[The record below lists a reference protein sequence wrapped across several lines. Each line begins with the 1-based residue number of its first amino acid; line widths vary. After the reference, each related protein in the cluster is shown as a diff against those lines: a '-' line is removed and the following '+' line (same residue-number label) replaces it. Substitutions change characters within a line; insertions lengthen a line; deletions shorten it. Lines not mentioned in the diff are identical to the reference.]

1 MIIQSLEIENYGV
14 FRGKHN
20 FNLVP
25 NLKENKPI
33 ILFGGLNGAGKTTL
47 FEGIKLCLY
56 GQPILQEFNT
66 KKEYNSYLMKRIKS
80 LNPESEK
87 IQFSAIELKIEFNSF
102 GVKDNYSIRRNWKI
116 EGENLEENFRVLKN
130 GQMLGRIEQEYSQT
144 FIANL
149 IPMGVS
155 SLFFFDGEKIQE
167 LATDN
172 VENGY
177 FKEALDSILG
187 LDVIQTLV
195 KDLKIYAYRQNGSE
209 NNNEVIKEIE
219 IINKKIQLTEEEIG
233 DKTQEHA
240 NIKTRLE
247 RTSETI
253 NKKENELS
261 LQGAGYAKNRYEF
274 KDKINKIETEIEE
287 IRNKLKEYYSDT
299 FPFTLVPDLCSQ
311 LKDILQQEN
320 TKKNELAALTV
331 IETKKHDFKSRLLK
345 TSDQSENMDKTKF
358 DNLVDDI
365 FTTLQ
370 ELIKESQNGEFKF
383 INDFSEKEI
392 NQLLFWVDQTIN
404 IVPKE
409 IKTLSNKYN
418 KLLADRNYYEDL
430 LRKSPEDSILD
441 PIVSEINTL
450 YENKGSLNNQLIKI
464 DENLNSLRFHLAESK
479 RQNDKLQEKFELMN
493 KNNRKINDLRNI
505 RLMLDEYQNK
515 IRIEKMEMLRNAFL
529 DANTMIMRKT
539 NFIRN
544 ISIDSNYDIK
554 LQREKGNFISKSI
567 LSNGEKQI
575 YAVSMLLAL
584 ARISGKPL
592 PFIIDTPMARLDSE
606 HRDKIVENFFPYA
619 SHQVII
625 FSTDTEIDKVYFDKI
640 TPYITRAYHLQF
652 DDNKGTSAGVEG
664 YFWKILEVTQD

>member
-1 MIIQSLEIENYGV
+1 MIIQSLEIENFGV
-14 FRGKHN
+14 FRGKHR

-25 NLKENKPI
+25 NLMENKPI

-56 GQPILQEFNT
+56 GQPILKEYNS
-66 KKEYNSYLMKRIKS
+66 KKEYNSYLVKKIKP
-80 LNPESEK
+80 LNPESE
-87 IQFSAIELKIEFNSF
+87 ITHLSAIELNIEFNSF
-102 GVKDNYSIRRNWKI
+102 GVKDNYSVRRNWKI
-116 EGENLEENFRVLKN
+116 EGENVEETFRLLKN
-130 GQMLGRIEQEYSQT
+130 GQMLGSIEQEYSQT

-172 VENGY
+172 IENSY

-195 KDLKIYAYRQNGSE
+195 KDLKIYAYRQNGAE
-209 NNNEVIKEIE
+209 NNYEVVKEIDA
-219 IINKKIQLTEEEIG
+219 INKKIRSAEEEIG

-240 NIKTRLE
+240 NIKTKLE
-247 RTSETI
+247 RTTDTI
-253 NKKENELS
+253 NTKENELS
-261 LQGAGYAKNRYEF
+261 LQGAGYAKNRYEY
-274 KDKINKIETEIEE
+274 KDKLTKIETEIEE
-287 IRNKLKEYYSDT
+287 VRNKLKEYYSDT
-299 FPFTLVPDLCSQ
+299 FPFTLVPGLCSQ
-311 LKDILQQEN
+311 LKDILQREN
-320 TKKNELAALTV
+320 SKKNELAVLTV
-331 IETKKHDFKSRLLK
+331 IENKKHDFKSRLLK
-345 TSDQSENMDKTKF
+345 TSNQSENMDKTKF

-370 ELIKESQNGEFKF
+370 KMIKESQNGEFKF

-392 NQLLFWVDQTIN
+392 NQLLYWVDQTIN
-404 IVPKE
+404 VVPKE
-409 IKTLSNKYN
+409 IKMLSNKYE
-418 KLLADRNYYEDL
+418 KLLADRSYYEDL
-430 LRKSPEDSILD
+430 LRKAPEDSVLD

-464 DENLNSLRFHLAESK
+464 EENLNSLRFHLTELK

-493 KNNRKINDLRNI
+493 KNERKINDLRNI

-515 IRIEKMEMLRNAFL
+515 IRLDKMEMLRNEFL
-529 DANTMIMRKT
+529 DSNTMIMRKT
-539 NFIRN
+539 NFIKN
-544 ISIDSNYDIK
+544 ISIDTNYDIK
-554 LQREKGNFISKSI
+554 LQRENGSYISKSI

-606 HRDKIVENFFPYA
+606 HRDNIVENFFPYA

-625 FSTDTEIDKVYFDKI
+625 FSTDTEIDNAYFDKI

-652 DDNKGTSAGVEG
+652 DDNKGTSEGVEG
-664 YFWKILEVTQD
+664 YFWKRLEVTQD